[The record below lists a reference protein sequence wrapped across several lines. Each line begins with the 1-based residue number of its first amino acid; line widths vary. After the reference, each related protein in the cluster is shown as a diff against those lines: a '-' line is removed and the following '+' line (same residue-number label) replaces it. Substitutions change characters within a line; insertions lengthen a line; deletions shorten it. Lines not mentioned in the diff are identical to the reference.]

1 MAPAALTSQLRDT
14 AIRMA
19 SPKAVIVCSRNSQPI
34 VGIDRYPVR
43 YRSRWIAPAAAS
55 SAAPPILSTRPPP
68 RSSFE
73 VLPGF
78 MSLSTHDTVRRFRLP
93 KTNPGVLLTA
103 ASLNYP
109 GSGYVIEVC
118 VHPLVKRSDAMY
130 RRLFVPA
137 GLVAAALI
145 AAGCGSSGNSNTPAG
160 SGGSGSAMHTTA
172 PVSSGNALNTMKI
185 GGATVLTNAKGFT
198 LYWFAPDTSTT
209 SKCNGTCASFWP
221 PVKGPATAG
230 TGVMGKLGTIT
241 RS

>member
-68 RSSFE
+68 RSSFD

-93 KTNPGVLLTA
+93 KTNLGVLLTP

-109 GSGYVIEVC
+109 ASGYVIEAC
-118 VHPLVKRSDAMY
+118 VHPLVKQSDAMY
-130 RRLFVPA
+130 RRLLVPPR
-137 GLVAAALI
+137 LVAAAPI
-145 AAGCGSSGNSNTPAG
+145 APRRGSSRHSETPAG
-160 SGGSGSAMHTTA
+160 PAH
-172 PVSSGNALNTMKI
+172 
-185 GGATVLTNAKGFT
+185 
-198 LYWFAPDTSTT
+198 
-209 SKCNGTCASFWP
+209 GTHP
-221 PVKGPATAG
+221 
-230 TGVMGKLGTIT
+230 
-241 RS
+241 